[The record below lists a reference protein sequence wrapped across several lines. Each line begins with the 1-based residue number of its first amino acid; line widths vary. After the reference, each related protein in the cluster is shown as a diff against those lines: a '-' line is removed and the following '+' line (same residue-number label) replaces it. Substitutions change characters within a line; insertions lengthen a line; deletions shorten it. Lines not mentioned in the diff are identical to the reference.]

1 MGKVFLAANY
11 VSASGSLFTPA
22 ELENSGHLQIVYLQD
37 SGVYEEIE
45 VQARMISKEE
55 VGEYAKTKVDLRVV
69 LKYFVASGLC

>member
-1 MGKVFLAANY
+1 MGKVFPAANY

-55 VGEYAKTKVDLRVV
+55 VGEYAKTN
-69 LKYFVASGLC
+69 